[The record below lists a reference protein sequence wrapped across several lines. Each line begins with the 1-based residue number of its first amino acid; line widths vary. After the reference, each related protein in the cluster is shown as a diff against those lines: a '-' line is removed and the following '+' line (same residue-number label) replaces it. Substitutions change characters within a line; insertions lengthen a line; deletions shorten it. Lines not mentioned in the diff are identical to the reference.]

1 MDFINIYIWFFIKF
15 SSLSLY
21 LFNHIDQ
28 ILILIII
35 HLLIISYL
43 IYYLFSF
50 MIKIRNYFYSSFM
63 IHILTL
69 LCHFINLLIIYFLI
83 LHTYQLILIY
93 SLRLIFFFILKTKN
107 FSFSSFSLMSFM
119 LKSFSQIELII
130 HASFTLENQ
139 LMILLKFKSWT
150 FYIFIFIFMS

>member
-139 LMILLKFKSWT
+139 LMILLKFKS
-150 FYIFIFIFMS
+150 